1 MARVTSLPTV
11 GPRDHVV
18 QFYGADEELAVTV
31 GGYLAK
37 GLRSG
42 DGILVVATAPH
53 RRAFAAALAHAG
65 IDPARELD
73 AGRLLMEDATE
84 LLDRFLVGDVLDHER
99 FQSVASGLILRA
111 AAGGRPVRVYAEM
124 VAVLWDAGQVGLAV
138 ELEELWNGLGALL
151 PFALLCAYPSRL
163 MTGAETAG
171 AVREVCALH
180 SAVSAVEPASTA
192 EPDGTAEP
200 DSAVA
205 PGDADLAVR
214 ERSFPLELDSVRA
227 ARHFVTGLLDQGP
240 DDALAS
246 DAAIVATEL
255 AANAV
260 LHARSGF
267 ILTVSRSA
275 TAVRIAVRDSDALVH
290 RNGSMPFDVRPGHGL
305 SVVSQLASG
314 WAVERLPDG
323 KVVWADLP
331 AEARSPRV
339 PLGRL

>member
-1 MARVTSLPTV
+1 V
-11 GPRDHVV
+11 GPRDHAV

-53 RRAFAAALAHAG
+53 RRAFAAALARAG
-65 IDPARELD
+65 IDPARERD
-73 AGRLLMEDATE
+73 AGRLLMEDAAE

-99 FQSVASGLILRA
+99 FRSVASGLILRA
-111 AAGGRPVRVYAEM
+111 AAGGRPVRIYAEM

-151 PFALLCAYPSRL
+151 PFSLLCAYPSRL
-163 MTGAETAG
+163 MTGAETAD
-171 AVREVCALH
+171 AVREVCVLH
-180 SAVSAVEPASTA
+180 SAVSA
-192 EPDGTAEP
+192 AEP

-205 PGDADLAVR
+205 PGDADPAVR

-246 DAAIVATEL
+246 DAAIVVTEL

-267 ILTVSRSA
+267 ILTVSRLA
-275 TAVRIAVRDSDALVH
+275 AAVRIAVRDSDPLVH
-290 RNGSMPFDVRPGHGL
+290 RNGSLPFDVRLGHGL
-305 SVVSQLASG
+305 SVVSQLASE

-331 AEARSPRV
+331 AATLRTAQATR
-339 PLGRL
+339 

>member
-1 MARVTSLPTV
+1 MARVTSLPAV

-31 GGYLAK
+31 GGYLAE
-37 GLRSG
+37 GIRSG

-65 IDPARELD
+65 LDPARERD
-73 AGRLLMEDATE
+73 AGRLLMEDSAG
-84 LLDRFLVGDVLDHER
+84 LLDRFLAGDVLDHER
-99 FQSVASGLILRA
+99 FDAVASGLILRA
-111 AAGGRPVRVYAEM
+111 AAGGRPVRIYAEM

-163 MTGAETAG
+163 MTGAETAD
-171 AVREVCALH
+171 AVREVCACCTRR
-180 SAVSAVEPASTA
+180 SAARAR
-192 EPDGTAEP
+192 
-200 DSAVA
+200 
-205 PGDADLAVR
+205 AVR
-214 ERSFPLELDSVRA
+214 ERSFPLERDSVRA
-227 ARHFVTGLLDQGP
+227 ARHWVTGLLDQGP

-267 ILTVSRSA
+267 TLTVSRSA
-275 TAVRIAVRDSDALVH
+275 AAVRIAVRDGDPLIP
-290 RNGSMPFDVRPGHGL
+290 RNGSTPFDVKPGHGL

-314 WAVERLPDG
+314 WAVEPRPDG

-331 AEARSPRV
+331 AASPRDTSRFGQL
-339 PLGRL
+339 PD

>member
-1 MARVTSLPTV
+1 MARVTGLPAV

-31 GGYLAK
+31 GGYLAE
-37 GLRSG
+37 GIRSG

-53 RRAFAAALAHAG
+53 RRAFAAALADAG
-65 IDPARELD
+65 LDPARERD
-73 AGRLLMEDATE
+73 AGRLLMADAAGLLE
-84 LLDRFLVGDVLDHER
+84 RFLAGGVLDRER
-99 FQSVASGLILRA
+99 FDSVASGLILRA
-111 AAGGRPVRVYAEM
+111 AAGGRPVRIYAEM

-138 ELEELWNGLGALL
+138 ELEERWNGLGALL

-163 MTGAETAG
+163 MTGAEAAD
-171 AVREVCALH
+171 AVREVCLLH
-180 SAVSAVEPASTA
+180 SAVSADPPVSA
-192 EPDGTAEP
+192 EPGGAGP
-200 DSAVA
+200 
-205 PGDADLAVR
+205 AVR
-214 ERSFPLELDSVRA
+214 ERSFPAELDSVRA
-227 ARHFVTGLLDQGP
+227 ARHFVTGLLNQGP

-267 ILTVSRSA
+267 TLTVSRSPA
-275 TAVRIAVRDSDALVH
+275 ALRIAVRDGDPLIH
-290 RNGSMPFDVRPGHGL
+290 RNGSMPFDIRPGHGL

-314 WAVERLPDG
+314 WAVERLPEG

-331 AEARSPRV
+331 AETRRAFSAQPA
-339 PLGRL
+339 